1 VGTDNIDLSFA
12 TSQGIPVGNTPG
24 VLTETTADF
33 AFALM
38 MAAARRVVDG
48 DQYVR
53 SGHWKTW
60 GPSVLLGQ
68 DVFGKTLGLI
78 GFGAIGQAVARRAKG
93 FSMNVLYNNRS
104 RKNTDRTLQATYV
117 SLETLLQKS
126 DFVSLHVPLTNETR
140 HMIGSKELTL
150 MKDTAVLVNTARGS
164 VIKQDDLV
172 LALQQHKIAMAALD
186 VASIEP
192 ISMDDTLLLLPNVIL
207 TPHIASASIATRLQM
222 AQMSVDNLL
231 AGLSSNPLPNIVNPQ
246 VYEK

>member
-1 VGTDNIDLSFA
+1 
-12 TSQGIPVGNTPG
+12 
-24 VLTETTADF
+24 
-33 AFALM
+33 
-38 MAAARRVVDG
+38 
-48 DQYVR
+48 
-53 SGHWKTW
+53 
-60 GPSVLLGQ
+60 
-68 DVFGKTLGLI
+68 
-78 GFGAIGQAVARRAKG
+78 
-93 FSMNVLYNNRS
+93 
-104 RKNTDRTLQATYV
+104 
-117 SLETLLQKS
+117 
-126 DFVSLHVPLTNETR
+126 
-140 HMIGSKELTL
+140 